1 MARNIMSVFGPNGR
15 AAGAE
20 SPAAAPEAAPA
31 ISAPSQS
38 APLALMTLGKT
49 LVFKGEITA
58 DEDLVLFGRVEG
70 SITHTGS
77 VTIALGGVVTGNVYA
92 RSITIRG
99 TVEGD
104 VEATESATVAPSAV
118 LNGDILAPRVSIVDG
133 AEFNG
138 SVKMPPRASAE
149 KKVVKVA
156 APAPAPA
163 PAPESKAP
171 ISDQDAARVLGE
183 RAER

>member
-20 SPAAAPEAAPA
+20 SGAGAGEAAPA
-31 ISAPSQS
+31 AAAPSQS

-49 LVFKGEITA
+49 LVFKGEISA

-99 TVEGD
+99 TIEGD

-118 LNGDILAPRVSIVDG
+118 LNGDIVAPRVSIVDG

-138 SVKMPPRASAE
+138 SVKMPPRAPAE
-149 KKVVKVA
+149 AKKAPVKV
-156 APAPAPA
+156 PAPAPA
-163 PAPESKAP
+163 AAADSKATL
-171 ISDQDAARVLGE
+171 SEQDAARVLGG
-183 RAER
+183 AGAK

>member
-15 AAGAE
+15 APGAE
-20 SPAAAPEAAPA
+20 NPAAAEAAPGA
-31 ISAPSQS
+31 AAVAPKQG
-38 APLALMTLGKT
+38 AALALMTLGKT
-49 LVFKGEITA
+49 LVFKGEISA

-77 VTIALGGVVTGNVYA
+77 VTIALGGVVTGNVHA
-92 RSITIRG
+92 RTITIRG

-118 LNGDILAPRVSIVDG
+118 LNGDIVAPRVSIVDG

-138 SVKMPPRASAE
+138 CVKMPPRAAAE
-149 KKVVKVA
+149 AKKVVK
-156 APAPAPA
+156 APASA

-171 ISDQDAARVLGE
+171 LSDPEAARVLGE
-183 RAER
+183 RSEP

>member
-15 AAGAE
+15 AVATGE
-20 SPAAAPEAAPA
+20 SPAPTDSTPTPAVAAK
-31 ISAPSQS
+31 QS

-49 LVFKGEITA
+49 LVFKGEICA

-70 SITHTGS
+70 SITHTSS

-92 RSITIRG
+92 RTVTIRG

-104 VEATESATVAPSAV
+104 VEASESVTVAPSAV
-118 LNGDILAPRVSIVDG
+118 LNGDIVAPRVSIVDG

-138 SVKMPPRASAE
+138 CVEMPPRAAVAESKKSAA
-149 KKVVKVA
+149 KPLPMTQP
-156 APAPAPA
+156 PAPLSAQEA
-163 PAPESKAP
+163 V
-171 ISDQDAARVLGE
+171 RLLGE
-183 RAER
+183 RSES

>member
-15 AAGAE
+15 APGAE
-20 SPAAAPEAAPA
+20 NPVAAEAAPA
-31 ISAPSQS
+31 AAAPKQG
-38 APLALMTLGKT
+38 AALALMTLGKT
-49 LVFKGEITA
+49 LVFKGEISA

-77 VTIALGGVVTGNVYA
+77 VTIALGGVVTGNVHA
-92 RSITIRG
+92 RTIIIRG

-138 SVKMPPRASAE
+138 CVKMPPRAAAE
-149 KKVVKVA
+149 VKKVAVKASV
-156 APAPAPA
+156 
-163 PAPESKAP
+163 PAPEPKAP
-171 ISDQDAARVLGE
+171 LSDPEAARVLGAASE
-183 RAER
+183 S

>member
-1 MARNIMSVFGPNGR
+1 MARNIMSSVFSPNGR

-20 SPAAAPEAAPA
+20 NAVAAEAAAPAAAK
-31 ISAPSQS
+31 QS

-49 LVFKGEITA
+49 LVFKGEISA
-58 DEDLVLFGRVEG
+58 DEDMVLFGRVEG
-70 SITHTGS
+70 SINHTGT

-92 RSITIRG
+92 RNITIRG

-118 LNGDILAPRVSIVDG
+118 LNGDIVAPRVSIVDG

-138 SVKMPPRASAE
+138 CVKMPPRAAAESKKASA
-149 KKVVKVA
+149 KASV
-156 APAPAPA
+156 

-171 ISDQDAARVLGE
+171 LSDREAARVLGDSP
-183 RAER
+183 AP

>member
-1 MARNIMSVFGPNGR
+1 MARNIMSSVFGPNGR

-20 SPAAAPEAAPA
+20 NPAAAEATPA
-31 ISAPSQS
+31 ATGPKQS

-49 LVFKGEITA
+49 LVFKGEISA
-58 DEDLVLFGRVEG
+58 DEDMVLFGRVEG
-70 SITHTGS
+70 SINHTGS

-118 LNGDILAPRVSIVDG
+118 LNGDIIAPRVSIVDG

-138 SVKMPPRASAE
+138 CVKMPPRAAAE
-149 KKVVKVA
+149 AKKASVKVA
-156 APAPAPA
+156 TPPA
-163 PAPESKAP
+163 APESKATL
-171 ISDQDAARVLGE
+171 SDQDAARVLGE
-183 RAER
+183 RSGP

>member
-1 MARNIMSVFGPNGR
+1 MARKIMSVFGPNGR
-15 AAGAE
+15 AAGAD
-20 SPAAAPEAAPA
+20 SPVAAETAPVVPA
-31 ISAPSQS
+31 TKQS

-49 LVFKGEITA
+49 LVFKGEISA

-92 RSITIRG
+92 RTITVRG

-104 VEATESATVAPSAV
+104 LEATESATVAPSAV
-118 LNGDILAPRVSIVDG
+118 LNGDIVAPRVSIVDG

-138 SVKMPPRASAE
+138 CVKMPPRAAAE
-149 KKVVKVA
+149 SKKADVKA
-156 APAPAPA
+156 AGPGPT
-163 PAPESKAP
+163 PESKSP
-171 ISDQDAARVLGE
+171 LTDQDAARLLGE
-183 RAER
+183 RSQP

>member
-1 MARNIMSVFGPNGR
+1 MARNIMSSVFGPNGR

-20 SPAAAPEAAPA
+20 NPAAAEATPA
-31 ISAPSQS
+31 ATGPKQS

-49 LVFKGEITA
+49 LVFKGEISA
-58 DEDLVLFGRVEG
+58 DEDMVLFGRVEG
-70 SITHTGS
+70 SINHTGS

-118 LNGDILAPRVSIVDG
+118 LNGDIIAPRVSIVDG

-138 SVKMPPRASAE
+138 CVKMPPRAAAE
-149 KKVVKVA
+149 AKKASVKVA
-156 APAPAPA
+156 APPA
-163 PAPESKAP
+163 APESKATL
-171 ISDQDAARVLGE
+171 SDQDAARVFGE
-183 RAER
+183 PGP

>member
-20 SPAAAPEAAPA
+20 GAAAASPEAAPA
-31 ISAPSQS
+31 VTAPSQC

-49 LVFKGEITA
+49 LVFKGEISA

-70 SITHTGS
+70 SINHTGS

-118 LNGDILAPRVSIVDG
+118 LNGDIVAPRVSIVDG

-138 SVKMPPRASAE
+138 CVKMPPRASAE
-149 KKVVKVA
+149 SKKVPVKVT
-156 APAPAPA
+156 APAA
-163 PAPESKAP
+163 APESKAP
-171 ISDQDAARVLGE
+171 ISEQDAARVLGGGD
-183 RAER
+183 R

>member
-1 MARNIMSVFGPNGR
+1 MSVFGPNGR
-15 AAGAE
+15 APGAE
-20 SPAAAPEAAPA
+20 SAAAAPEAAPA
-31 ISAPSQS
+31 ATASNQ

-49 LVFKGEITA
+49 LVFKGEISA

-92 RSITIRG
+92 RTITIRG

-104 VEATESATVAPSAV
+104 VEAIESATVAPSAV

-138 SVKMPPRASAE
+138 SVKMPPRASVE
-149 KKVVKVA
+149 SKKVKVSV
-156 APAPAPA
+156 PAPAPA
-163 PAPESKAP
+163 PAAESKATL
-171 ISDQDAARVLGE
+171 SDQDAAKVLGA

>member
-1 MARNIMSVFGPNGR
+1 MARNIMSSVFGPNGR

-20 SPAAAPEAAPA
+20 NPAAAEATPA
-31 ISAPSQS
+31 ATGPKQS

-49 LVFKGEITA
+49 LVFKGEISA
-58 DEDLVLFGRVEG
+58 DEDMVLFGRVEG
-70 SITHTGS
+70 SISHTGS

-118 LNGDILAPRVSIVDG
+118 LNGDIIAPRVSIVDG

-138 SVKMPPRASAE
+138 CVKMPPRAAE
-149 KKVVKVA
+149 AKKASVKVA
-156 APAPAPA
+156 APPA
-163 PAPESKAP
+163 APESKATL
-171 ISDQDAARVLGE
+171 SDQDAARVLGE
-183 RAER
+183 RTGP

>member
-1 MARNIMSVFGPNGR
+1 MARNIMSSVFGPNGR

-20 SPAAAPEAAPA
+20 NPAAAEATPA
-31 ISAPSQS
+31 ATGPKQS

-49 LVFKGEITA
+49 LVFKGEISA
-58 DEDLVLFGRVEG
+58 DEDMVLFGRVEG
-70 SITHTGS
+70 SINHTGS

-118 LNGDILAPRVSIVDG
+118 LNGDIIAPRVSIVDG

-138 SVKMPPRASAE
+138 CVKMPPRAAAE
-149 KKVVKVA
+149 AKKASVKVA
-156 APAPAPA
+156 APPA
-163 PAPESKAP
+163 APESKATL
-171 ISDQDAARVLGE
+171 SDQDAARVLGE
-183 RAER
+183 PGP

>member
-15 AAGAE
+15 AAAAE
-20 SPAAAPEAAPA
+20 TPAAAEAA
-31 ISAPSQS
+31 SAPVPASKQS

-49 LVFKGEITA
+49 LVFKGEICA

-70 SITHTGS
+70 SINHTGS

-104 VEATESATVAPSAV
+104 VEASESVTVAPSAV
-118 LNGDILAPRVSIVDG
+118 LNGDIVAPRVSIVDG

-138 SVKMPPRASAE
+138 SVEMPPRAVVAE
-149 KKVVKVA
+149 AKKSSVRPA
-156 APAPAPA
+156 SPAPK
-163 PAPESKAP
+163 PESALP
-171 ISDQDAARVLGE
+171 LSEQQAARVLGGQSE
-183 RAER
+183 S

>member
-1 MARNIMSVFGPNGR
+1 MARNIMSSVFSPKT
-15 AAGAE
+15 AGAE
-20 SPAAAPEAAPA
+20 NSVAAEAAPA
-31 ISAPSQS
+31 AAATKQS

-49 LVFKGEITA
+49 LVFKGEISA

-92 RSITIRG
+92 RTITIRG

-118 LNGDILAPRVSIVDG
+118 LNGDIVAPRVSIVDG

-138 SVKMPPRASAE
+138 CVKMPARATAE
-149 KKVVKVA
+149 SKRVPAK
-156 APAPAPA
+156 APAPP
-163 PAPESKAP
+163 PAPESKTP
-171 ISDQDAARVLGE
+171 LSGPEAARLLGE
-183 RAER
+183 GSKA

>member
-15 AAGAE
+15 AAGAD
-20 SPAAAPEAAPA
+20 SPAAAEAAPTTA
-31 ISAPSQS
+31 TPRQGA
-38 APLALMTLGKT
+38 ALALMTLGKT
-49 LVFKGEITA
+49 LVFKGEISA

-92 RSITIRG
+92 RTITIRG

-118 LNGDILAPRVSIVDG
+118 LNGDIVAPRVSIVDG

-138 SVKMPPRASAE
+138 CVKMPPRAAAE
-149 KKVVKVA
+149 AKKVSVR
-156 APAPAPA
+156 APASAAAAEPGVPLSD
-163 PAPESKAP
+163 PE
-171 ISDQDAARVLGE
+171 AARVLGGRSE
-183 RAER
+183 P

>member
-1 MARNIMSVFGPNGR
+1 MARNIMSSVFGPNGR

-20 SPAAAPEAAPA
+20 NPAAAEATPA
-31 ISAPSQS
+31 ATGPKQS

-49 LVFKGEITA
+49 LVFKGEISA
-58 DEDLVLFGRVEG
+58 DEDMVLFGRVEG
-70 SITHTGS
+70 SINHTGS

-118 LNGDILAPRVSIVDG
+118 LNGDIIAPRVSIVDG

-138 SVKMPPRASAE
+138 CVKMPPRAAAE
-149 KKVVKVA
+149 AKKASVKVA
-156 APAPAPA
+156 APPA
-163 PAPESKAP
+163 APESNL
-171 ISDQDAARVLGE
+171 SDQDAARVLGE
-183 RAER
+183 RAGP

>member
-1 MARNIMSVFGPNGR
+1 MARNIMSSVFGPNGR

-20 SPAAAPEAAPA
+20 NPVAAEAAPSPA
-31 ISAPSQS
+31 RQS

-49 LVFKGEITA
+49 LVFKGEISA

-77 VTIALGGVVTGNVYA
+77 VTIALGGIVTGNVYA
-92 RSITIRG
+92 RTITIRG

-118 LNGDILAPRVSIVDG
+118 LNGDIVAPRVSIVDG

-138 SVKMPPRASAE
+138 SVKMPPRAAAE
-149 KKVVKVA
+149 SKKVPAK
-156 APAPAPA
+156 APAPV
-163 PAPESKAP
+163 PESKLLL
-171 ISDQDAARVLGE
+171 SDPEAARVLGE
-183 RAER
+183 GSKA

>member
-1 MARNIMSVFGPNGR
+1 MARNIMSSVFGPNGR

-20 SPAAAPEAAPA
+20 NPAAAEAAPA
-31 ISAPSQS
+31 ATGPKQS

-49 LVFKGEITA
+49 LVFKGEICA
-58 DEDLVLFGRVEG
+58 DEDMVLFGRVEG
-70 SITHTGS
+70 SINHTGS

-118 LNGDILAPRVSIVDG
+118 LNGDIIAPRVSIVDG

-138 SVKMPPRASAE
+138 CVKMPPRAAAE
-149 KKVVKVA
+149 AKKASVKVA
-156 APAPAPA
+156 APPA
-163 PAPESKAP
+163 APESKATL
-171 ISDQDAARVLGE
+171 SDQDAARVLGE
-183 RAER
+183 PGP

>member
-1 MARNIMSVFGPNGR
+1 MARRIMSVFGANGE
-15 AAGAE
+15 ASAAE
-20 SPAAAPEAAPA
+20 SPAAAEAAAPPA
-31 ISAPSQS
+31 AASKQS

-49 LVFKGEITA
+49 LVFRGELSA

-70 SITHTGS
+70 SITHSGS
-77 VTIALGGVVTGNVYA
+77 VTIALGGVVSGNVVA

-99 TVEGD
+99 TVDGD
-104 VEATESATVAPSAV
+104 VEASESVTVAPSAV

-149 KKVVKVA
+149 SKKARKPA
-156 APAPAPA
+156 APAPRTEPQAPL
-163 PAPESKAP
+163 
-171 ISDQDAARVLGE
+171 SDPQAAGILGE
-183 RAER
+183 QSEP

>member
-15 AAGAE
+15 AAAAE
-20 SPAAAPEAAPA
+20 SPVAADAAPA
-31 ISAPSQS
+31 PVAPGKQS

-49 LVFKGEITA
+49 LVFKGEISA

-70 SITHTGS
+70 SITHTGN

-92 RSITIRG
+92 RTITIRG

-104 VEATESATVAPSAV
+104 VEASESATVAPSAV
-118 LNGDILAPRVSIVDG
+118 LNGDIVAPRVSIVDG

-138 SVKMPPRASAE
+138 CVKMPPRAAAE
-149 KKVVKVA
+149 SKKAAVK
-156 APAPAPA
+156 PASST
-163 PAPESKAP
+163 PAPESKAQLR
-171 ISDQDAARVLGE
+171 DQEAARVLGVQSE
-183 RAER
+183 S

>member
-1 MARNIMSVFGPNGR
+1 MARNIMSSVFGPNGR

-20 SPAAAPEAAPA
+20 NPAAAEATPA
-31 ISAPSQS
+31 ATGPKQS

-49 LVFKGEITA
+49 LVFKGEISA
-58 DEDLVLFGRVEG
+58 DEDMVLFGRVEG
-70 SITHTGS
+70 SINHTGS

-118 LNGDILAPRVSIVDG
+118 LNGDIIAPRVSIVDG

-138 SVKMPPRASAE
+138 CVKMPPRAAAE
-149 KKVVKVA
+149 AKKASVKVA
-156 APAPAPA
+156 APPA
-163 PAPESKAP
+163 APESKATL
-171 ISDQDAARVLGE
+171 SDQDAARVLGE
-183 RAER
+183 GAGP